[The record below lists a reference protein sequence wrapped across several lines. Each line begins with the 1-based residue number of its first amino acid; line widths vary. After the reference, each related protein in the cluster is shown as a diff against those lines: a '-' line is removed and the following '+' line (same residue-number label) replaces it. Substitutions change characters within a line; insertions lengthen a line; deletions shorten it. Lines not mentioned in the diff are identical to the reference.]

1 MSCMFLQA
9 APIATLPGNLTPVTN
24 VTTMSTATAAPQ
36 LQSLLQPAAAGLA
49 QIGGSPTTTVQ
60 TTSGPITI
68 QLPTQPQPVQAVKSV
83 TYVAARN
90 NPPIFASSANNAVT
104 TSSFQPVKLT
114 TTGFAITPTGKLIL
128 SLLQGKPNL
137 WKLIYEQ
144 FQENASPSKV

>member
-1 MSCMFLQA
+1 MSHPILFISQA

-36 LQSLLQPAAAGLA
+36 LQSLLQPATAGLA
-49 QIGGSPTTTVQ
+49 QIGTSPTTTVATAQ
-60 TTSGPITI
+60 GPITI

-90 NPPIFASSANNAVT
+90 NPPVFASSANNAVT

-114 TTGFAITPTGKLIL
+114 TTGFAITPTGKVIL
-128 SLLQGKPNL
+128 SYLFSEPNERRPQL
-137 WKLIYEQ
+137 AHARHNFL
-144 FQENASPSKV
+144 